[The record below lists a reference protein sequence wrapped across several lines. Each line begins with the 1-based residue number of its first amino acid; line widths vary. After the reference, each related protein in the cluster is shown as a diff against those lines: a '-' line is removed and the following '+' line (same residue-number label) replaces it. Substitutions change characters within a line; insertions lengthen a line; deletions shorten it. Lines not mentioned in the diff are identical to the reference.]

1 METEESDKLTISK
14 YSLNAPSQQLSL
26 RESVNPASEFLFMLE
41 SNPELE
47 QPEAQIKAEAERE
60 FLMGQDDA
68 STWDGELD
76 AYAEQMS
83 LTPI

>member
-1 METEESDKLTISK
+1 
-14 YSLNAPSQQLSL
+14 
-26 RESVNPASEFLFMLE
+26 MLE